1 MTRARFMNLKKTTD
15 ILTYET
21 PEKRALHC
29 AAVHNQNHDGDERLE
44 YESLHTEPSTL
55 ATMSGGPNAPQT
67 NGAEYHENSFF
78 LSLYKYI
85 YFNQSINRT
94 LNK

>member
-44 YESLHTEPSTL
+44 YESLQTEPSTL

-67 NGAEYHENSFF
+67 NEAEYH
-78 LSLYKYI
+78 I
-85 YFNQSINRT
+85 YLES
-94 LNK
+94 